1 MSAVY
6 SMEEKELTQSTD
18 SHTESLTCPRAT
30 FNNRKYNQA
39 KWVLIVYLI

>member
-18 SHTESLTCPRAT
+18 SHMESLTCPRAT